1 MWTHNDVVARYVFF
15 LRTEIYYYSLLV
27 SIKKFSPLLDWDSP
41 ISRWRAR
48 AFPSSPS
55 LSLPLL
61 HTLFLSLSLPLVI
74 FYLNRILTLP
84 SRCSVM
90 WFYFLSVRRFFL
102 FASFRSNDSTSFPL
116 CLSFSASLCLYN
128 ATNTHLYYL
137 YYLYVYIY
145 FFIYLFFIH
154 TQTKP
159 SPVSACESSVL
170 DSFLS
175 LFFCS
180 LVVCSVLFF
189 FTLFRVCVY
198 VFIICMYSMYIGI
211 RGLCFIVT
219 LCIYYLWIAEF
230 NRKGT

>member
-61 HTLFLSLSLPLVI
+61 HTLFLSLSRNILFESYSYSSFSLSRDVVLLSIRASVVSFFSLLFARTIRLP
-74 FYLNRILTLP
+74 
-84 SRCSVM
+84 
-90 WFYFLSVRRFFL
+90 FLSLSLFL
-102 FASFRSNDSTSFPL
+102 YLTSFVQRNEHTFIL
-116 CLSFSASLCLYN
+116 FILFICI
-128 ATNTHLYYL
+128 
-137 YYLYVYIY
+137 YIY

-159 SPVSACESSVL
+159 SPVSARESSVL
-170 DSFLS
+170 GSFLS

-189 FTLFRVCVY
+189 FFNSLSRVC
-198 VFIICMYSMYIGI
+198 I
-211 RGLCFIVT
+211 
-219 LCIYYLWIAEF
+219 CIYNMYV
-230 NRKGT
+230 

>member
-61 HTLFLSLSLPLVI
+61 HTLFLSLSLPIVI

-116 CLSFSASLCLYN
+116 SFSLSLPHFVCTTQRTHIYIIYIIYMYIYTSLYTYFLYIHKQSLLLFRLASLLSWALFSLYFS
-128 ATNTHLYYL
+128 ARLL
-137 YYLYVYIY
+137 FVR
-145 FFIYLFFIH
+145 FFFFLLFF
-154 TQTKP
+154 
-159 SPVSACESSVL
+159 A
-170 DSFLS
+170 
-175 LFFCS
+175 
-180 LVVCSVLFF
+180 
-189 FTLFRVCVY
+189 CVY
-198 VFIICMYSMYIGI
+198 MY
-211 RGLCFIVT
+211 L
-219 LCIYYLWIAEF
+219 
-230 NRKGT
+230 